1 VLLARTP
8 MTSSPATPLPPKL
21 RRALELVYALE
32 GVASARVWQWGDR
45 IALGV
50 RAGRAAA
57 PTELLRRVEDAVA
70 ALREPGEIWDFG
82 LLDDDDARDLEPP
95 VL

>member
-1 VLLARTP
+1 
-8 MTSSPATPLPPKL
+8 MTQPATPLPPKL

-32 GVASARVWQWGDR
+32 GVASARIWQWGDR

-57 PTELLRRVEDAVA
+57 PAELLRRVEDAVA
-70 ALREPGEIWDFG
+70 ALQEPGEVWDFG
-82 LLDDDDARDLEPP
+82 LLDDDIAPDVTPDEL
-95 VL
+95 V

>member
-1 VLLARTP
+1 
-8 MTSSPATPLPPKL
+8 MTQPTVPLPPKL

-32 GVASARVWQWGDR
+32 GVASARIWQWGDR

-57 PTELLRRVEDAVA
+57 PAELLRRVEDAVS
-70 ALREPGEIWDFG
+70 ALREPGEVWDFG
-82 LLDDDDARDLEPP
+82 LLDDDIVPEAKPDELT
-95 VL
+95 